1 MAYTLALDVNIG
13 DYTKASNHDNLSA
26 NVDYLQLLA
35 DVGHDFHI
43 STGTGY
49 HRALY
54 SAPTIFKASASVFG
68 SLWLDDTNAA
78 NILWRTLTGS
88 SVVAVTPAAKTDGVP
103 LGVGTIA

>member
-13 DYTKASNHDNLSA
+13 DYTKASNYDTLSDNA
-26 NVDYLQLLA
+26 DYLQVLA
-35 DVGHDFHI
+35 DIGHDFHV

-54 SAPTIFKASASVFG
+54 SAPIIFKASASVWG
-68 SLWLDDTNAA
+68 SLWLDDTDAA

-88 SVVAVTPAAKTDGVP
+88 SAAAVTPAAKTNGVP